1 MAKIVLMGDSITAYM
16 PYIYKGK
23 VGSEDDEIKYVGI
36 ENIGVGSFMNY
47 VWPKLDKEGVDT
59 YYLLIGTNNVSRPDC
74 DYDGKETLEDL
85 VMKIKTFIDMILA
98 SKSGTL
104 VVQSIY
110 PTKHSYRISDI
121 KYVNECIK
129 EYCDV
134 VGVEYLDMYSLLA
147 TEEDLFDERFTDD
160 GIHPNV
166 AGYELLANEVNKRL
180 NKGIQIQLKR
190 DTNIENE

>member
-1 MAKIVLMGDSITAYM
+1 MDSPVVVKTEEIVARKIQEAEQINANSEKKEEKIVRTQEEIEAM
-16 PYIYKGK
+16 YIAQ
-23 VGSEDDEIKYVGI
+23 
-36 ENIGVGSFMNY
+36 
-47 VWPKLDKEGVDT
+47 
-59 YYLLIGTNNVSRPDC
+59 
-74 DYDGKETLEDL
+74 
-85 VMKIKTFIDMILA
+85 KIKTFIDMILA

-110 PTKHSYRISDI
+110 PTKHSYRINDI

-190 DTNIENE
+190 DTDTNNEC